1 MLWNLS
7 KTMAFEVCKDY
18 VRHRPVERAR
28 LGFPLNVALV
38 IWVRVN
44 LVRSNGITSV
54 KGFWFPLRIAYL
66 YICPYRCYLEGHFME
81 LRIPTVPTD

>member
-1 MLWNLS
+1 
-7 KTMAFEVCKDY
+7 MAFEVCKDY